1 MIIPTTITIII
12 IVYHFTSNLAFCHIN
27 EATSIQ
33 KHMMLYGQPNS
44 AILITNMISKYSK
57 LRGISES
64 QIKVCIE
71 NKKKIINDTKKNK
84 LRGIKHV

>member
-27 EATSIQ
+27 EATSVQ
-33 KHMMLYGQPNS
+33 KHIMIYGQPNS
-44 AILITNMISKYSK
+44 AILITNMISKYAK

-64 QIKVCIE
+64 LIKTCIE
-71 NKKKIINDTKKNK
+71 KKKKNKSITNNTKKNN
-84 LRGIKHV
+84 LRGV